1 VAELGNPTA
10 GILLS
15 PWRMS
20 TVKIRAGSLFR
31 TPPSRIG
38 PAGAGFGLEAF
49 GERPYPSVRGFK
61 VENSFSTSFA
71 QIESLLHRLY
81 TGIPCFALAGGGLP
95 GAKSRRQIL
104 EQGQSRADEGSKKEG
119 LKLIKRTPIKTAA
132 EVCPLCEGTGWRSLP
147 ATSSA
152 PRDRRVTRCD
162 CQLRARNQ
170 TLLAA
175 ARIPRRYEHCE
186 LASYT
191 TDFPGAH
198 PSLAFA
204 HLSASKFAQE
214 YDPGD
219 GTGLLIIGKIGT
231 GKTHLAVGITKEL
244 ILNKGISCMF
254 YDYRELLKEIQNS
267 YNATVQTTELDVLRP
282 IFETDVLVLDELGA
296 VKPTEWVWD
305 TVSLILN
312 TRYNDNRT
320 TIITTNFEDQPAAGA
335 GGSIS
340 PARAASRSET
350 LGDRIGERMRSRLH
364 EMCRVIKM
372 EGEDFRQKFRSAS
385 FR

>member
-1 VAELGNPTA
+1 MLT
-10 GILLS
+10 
-15 PWRMS
+15 
-20 TVKIRAGSLFR
+20 T
-31 TPPSRIG
+31 TQ
-38 PAGAGFGLEAF
+38 
-49 GERPYPSVRGFK
+49 
-61 VENSFSTSFA
+61 A
-71 QIESLLHRLY
+71 Q
-81 TGIPCFALAGGGLP
+81 
-95 GAKSRRQIL
+95 
-104 EQGQSRADEGSKKEG
+104 
-119 LKLIKRTPIKTAA
+119 
-132 EVCPLCEGTGWRSLP
+132 VCPLCEGTGWKTLP
-147 ATSSA
+147 ARSSS
-152 PRDRRVTRCD
+152 PKDRRVTRCD

-170 TLLAA
+170 NLLAA

-204 HLSASKFAQE
+204 HLSACKFAQE
-214 YDPGD
+214 YDPRD
-219 GTGLLIIGKIGT
+219 GMGLLIIGKIGT

-244 ILNKGISCMF
+244 VLNKGISCLF

-267 YNATVQTTELDVLRP
+267 YNSTVQTTELDVLRP
-282 IFETDVLVLDELGA
+282 VFESDVLVLDELGA

-335 GGSIS
+335 NGSLS
-340 PARAASRSET
+340 AARAATRNET

>member
-1 VAELGNPTA
+1 MPKLEWADESGAAAEH
-10 GILLS
+10 IRCLS
-15 PWRMS
+15 RS
-20 TVKIRAGSLFR
+20 SLFLDS
-31 TPPSRIG
+31 PQAL
-38 PAGAGFGLEAF
+38 PA
-49 GERPYPSVRGFK
+49 
-61 VENSFSTSFA
+61 
-71 QIESLLHRLY
+71 LHSLY
-81 TGIPCFALAGGGLP
+81 TGISGFLLADD
-95 GAKSRRQIL
+95 GARV
-104 EQGQSRADEGSKKEG
+104 QSQRIQSIGIPEIM
-119 LKLIKRTPIKTAA
+119 LTKTQVK
-132 EVCPLCEGTGWRSLP
+132 VCPLCEGTGWKTLP
-147 ATSSA
+147 ARLGS
-152 PRDRRVTRCD
+152 PKDRRVTRCD

-170 TLLAA
+170 TLLASA
-175 ARIPRRYEHCE
+175 NIPRRYEHCE

-191 TDFPGAH
+191 ADFPGAH

-204 HLSASKFAQE
+204 HLSASRFALE
-214 YDPGD
+214 YDPRD

-244 ILNKGISCMF
+244 ILTKGISCLF

-267 YNATVQTTELDVLRP
+267 YNTTVQTTELDVLRP
-282 IFETDVLVLDELGA
+282 VFETDVLVLDELGA

-312 TRYNDNRT
+312 TRYNDSRT
-320 TIITTNFEDQPAAGA
+320 TIITTNFEDQPAAGVN
-335 GGSIS
+335 GSGS
-340 PARAASRSET
+340 AMRSATRAET